1 MPNAKISLNVVQ
13 FKSEDDVFRTQ
24 SILLIITRNKKKVI
38 QCCKFQYFTTDQHWL
53 SASFWIT
60 VTLLLEYLFCAFK
73 TTWAEQLFS
82 EPIRFSFLLIP
93 WVQYTRFWKVRVE
106 KYFIFRKMK
115 KTFITSVLVTVWGT
129 CMVSQMFQSTSVKV
143 SKREFVFSFFAGMFI
158 RYKFISRRLCDVL
171 LWRCLPCSPS
181 WFLWPSASA
190 SWNFLFSFLT
200 WRFWHPYY
208 CAISHLGRYGRCS
221 PWLGAIQ
228 SCCLFFRSGVL
239 RVLWKCTLCCS
250 AVPDILIETH
260 GPVPSKLTSPYLLL
274 ESLCL

>member
-143 SKREFVFSFFAGMFI
+143 SKRESLFFLSLLACSSGINSFPEGFVMFCSEDVCHALLLGFFGHQP
-158 RYKFISRRLCDVL
+158 
-171 LWRCLPCSPS
+171 LPLG
-181 WFLWPSASA
+181 FFY
-190 SWNFLFSFLT
+190 FLF
-200 WRFWHPYY
+200 
-208 CAISHLGRYGRCS
+208 
-221 PWLGAIQ
+221 
-228 SCCLFFRSGVL
+228 
-239 RVLWKCTLCCS
+239 
-250 AVPDILIETH
+250 
-260 GPVPSKLTSPYLLL
+260 
-274 ESLCL
+274 